1 MSFDDFPDQL
11 KKSLEKQNTAEAP
24 AQRRK
29 SFQLGTASD
38 AREEGYE
45 DEEQESEEEE
55 LPEELAPEEEEEQE
69 EEEATGPALQL
80 GLPEPEP
87 ALVLQLCEST
97 EPLHPSLRN
106 LQITAS
112 KRFGKVMGPNAQT
125 TKITRQW
132 FDALEQRH
140 FFLALGMP
148 GHALNDMLDRHVGIE
163 VIEAWVMGKQ
173 ETPWAIRRILTLE
186 NLMARRSEWNRK
198 RMPNRAEMEEAIA
211 KLPHNANVAAILGG
225 FEKIAGTKG
234 VFLTQPEERVQG
246 LLARVAGP
254 GNNPSHLAAGK
265 RTRAIGVGLEKP
277 NSYCYT
283 LSRKSID
290 ESTGLPR
297 MTPRQVMAAVNRAAA
312 LERRF
317 NVAYSIRRKDSHLP
331 YTTEN
336 LEFVPT
342 EELRAS

>member
-11 KKSLEKQNTAEAP
+11 KKSLEQQNNADAP

-45 DEEQESEEEE
+45 EEDDDQADEEQDD
-55 LPEELAPEEEEEQE
+55 LPEEEPALEPLDEQPE
-69 EEEATGPALQL
+69 TPALQL
-80 GLPEPEP
+80 GMPEP
-87 ALVLQLCEST
+87 APELILQLCESS
-97 EPLHPSLRN
+97 EPLHPALRN
-106 LQITAS
+106 LQITSS
-112 KRFGKVMGPNAQT
+112 KRYGKVMGPSAQT

-148 GHALNDMLDRHVGIE
+148 GHALNDTLDRHVAIE
-163 VIEAWVMGKQ
+163 VIESWVMGKQ
-173 ETPWAIRRILTLE
+173 EMPWAVRRILTLE

-198 RMPNRAEMEEAIA
+198 RMPSRAEMEEAIA

-234 VFLTQPEERVQG
+234 VYLTQPEEKVKG
-246 LLARVAGP
+246 LLARVEGP

-297 MTPRQVMAAVNRAAA
+297 MTPRQVMTAVNRAAA
-312 LERRF
+312 LERRY
-317 NVAYSIRRKDSHLP
+317 NVPYSIRRKDSQLP